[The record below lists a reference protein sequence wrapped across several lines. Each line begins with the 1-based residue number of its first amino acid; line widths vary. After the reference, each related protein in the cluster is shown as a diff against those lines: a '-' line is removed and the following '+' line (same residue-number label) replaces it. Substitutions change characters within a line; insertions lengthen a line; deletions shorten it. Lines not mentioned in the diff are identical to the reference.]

1 MEQPRHAWPAG
12 WYPDPSDP
20 RLLRFWDPDRGW
32 SHSTI
37 PGSGGQ
43 QAVATERPE
52 PSRMRLSV
60 GGAVVVGTVMLAIGL
75 LAGLALGSA
84 DWGAFSLDR
93 PLPPAPA
100 LPAGADVVQG
110 IEGSDGDDGWI
121 GIRGSAFRSELSD
134 ADLAEFLRGQ
144 YPSAQGWK
152 DVAGGAGKKGEDGLV
167 YRCRARLLSANGDWE
182 SVLLISGPTEGR
194 FILMR
199 SEVGDDHWP
208 LTDREP
214 TMDGCADA
222 TFWAGPFTVFS
233 WLSGG

>member
-1 MEQPRHAWPAG
+1 MEQPRHTWQAG
-12 WYPDPSDP
+12 WYPDPHDP
-20 RLLRFWDPDRGW
+20 RHLRFWDPDRGW
-32 SHSTI
+32 SHSTV

-43 QAVATERPE
+43 ADATGRPE

-75 LAGLALGSA
+75 LVGLALGSA
-84 DWGAFSLDR
+84 DWGTFPLGR
-93 PLPPAPA
+93 PLPPAPV
-100 LPAGADVVQG
+100 LPAGSDVVQG

-121 GIRGSAFRSELSD
+121 GIRGAAFRSGMRD

-144 YPSAQGWK
+144 YPSAQGWE
-152 DVAGGAGKKGEDGLV
+152 DVAGGTGQKREDGLV
-167 YRCRARLLSANGDWE
+167 YRCRARLLPASGDWE

-194 FILMR
+194 FIVMR
-199 SEVGDDHWP
+199 SEVGGDHWP
-208 LTDREP
+208 LTGGEP

-233 WLSGG
+233 WLSGP